1 MTERILQHGDIVTVA
16 FPEQIPQAREQEG
29 YRPAIIVGMPER
41 LGIPRFRLVIVAGL
55 FHSKNAFE
63 GIEAKFAETLS
74 LSHIGELVGAIE
86 INREVTSDG
95 EDLR

>member
-1 MTERILQHGDIVTVA
+1 MKS
-16 FPEQIPQAREQEG
+16 
-29 YRPAIIVGMPER
+29 
-41 LGIPRFRLVIVAGL
+41 GL

-63 GIEAKFAETLS
+63 GIEAKFAESLS